1 MNFTRDPII
10 ETVITPR
17 EGCKLAIRSSKGAN
31 QEDYLVDA
39 IEVVSFGHSFFYRSI
54 ERPKAFLV
62 PISDYEVFETKEPK
76 LALKNAPHERSIKI
90 GGGKEPSKKSE
101 EVTEPQEKKTK
112 KRKSRKS
119 KERAETSKDDK
130 QETLESVVSPV
141 EVPLKLEAKE
151 PTSFI
156 SKLFPPPSMLIRD
169 TIEKYK
175 SEIAPEDFFQIEE
188 SETSL
193 EVDLARSEDEEASK
207 NEE

>member
-17 EGCKLAIRSSKGAN
+17 EGCKLVIRSSKGAK
-31 QEDYLVDA
+31 QEEYLVDA

-62 PISDYEVFETKEPK
+62 PISDYEVFEAKEPK
-76 LALKNAPHERSIKI
+76 LALKNASYERSIKI

-101 EVTEPQEKKTK
+101 ETSEPQEKKPK

-119 KERAETSKDDK
+119 KERVEAPKEEKKGVPESEASPKEEPA
-130 QETLESVVSPV
+130 QEE
-141 EVPLKLEAKE
+141 EKE

-156 SKLFPPPSMLIRD
+156 SKLFPPPSTLIKE
-169 TIEKYK
+169 TIGKYK
-175 SEIAPEDFFQIEE
+175 SDEPASEDLFQIEE
-188 SETSL
+188 SEASP
-193 EVDLARSEDEEASK
+193 EPDLGKVEDASDSEET
-207 NEE
+207 